1 MLCKGLFALQYEDF
15 SLCPSTAL
23 PLMGGLSMGKHIQ
36 GRQNRVGIGCRGEWL
51 GTNGQIGSDSLTPM
65 GHSLQGV
72 YEALACVATSAYE

>member
-1 MLCKGLFALQYEDF
+1 
-15 SLCPSTAL
+15 
-23 PLMGGLSMGKHIQ
+23 MGKHIQ